1 MLRPP
6 SSVLLLTKDQIV
18 QRKIFSVASSASIQ
32 LTIKAEYD
40 KEVQS
45 DVVICDLT
53 FAKKVKADKENIVIL
68 KPKESAMLKL
78 IEDGYCRFLFDIDNK
93 AEVLSCLMYSGK
105 EVDVFEA
112 GDYVIDFTEKRMY
125 RGSDELYISKGEF
138 RYLIRRFVDRAGYQD
153 STSRVHLFRLRK
165 RFGKD
170 FLNNVGVRHGIE
182 NCSAS
187 VE

>member
-18 QRKIFSVASSASIQ
+18 QRKIFSVASSSSIQ
-32 LTIKAEYD
+32 LSIKEDFDKELQADVIICDSSFAKKIKAEKD
-40 KEVQS
+40 N
-45 DVVICDLT
+45 VI
-53 FAKKVKADKENIVIL
+53 IL
-68 KPKESAMLKL
+68 KPKESSMLKL
-78 IEDGYCRFLFDIDNK
+78 IEDGYCRFLFDVDNK

-138 RYLIRRFVDRAGYQD
+138 RYLIRRFVDRDGYQD
-153 STSRVHLFRLRK
+153 STSRVHLHRLRK

-170 FLNNVGVRHGIE
+170 FLNNVGVQHGIE

-187 VE
+187 IE